1 MASAAGNRT
10 AIAER
15 VSGVGFSIK
24 LAPGVR
30 VRASSRGLR
39 TSVGPRAARVHFG
52 AGRTGVSTGAGPVG
66 FYSSLGGGRSRS
78 GSRGGRSRGSST
90 ASYQRELAQQ
100 QRQAEQA
107 QRSEDAKELI
117 KTFEHILSLHREE
130 FPPATRPI
138 ALPQAEPDRSDI
150 YAFYKRQALQGVGL
164 FKRAEREQ
172 AKQKATAWTEAEVHR
187 LRNEHG
193 QQHQQAQAYL
203 DQMWRQLCSN
213 VPEVVLETLQE
224 AFEDNEAPSAPL
236 SVNGDEVSL
245 AVLVPGIDEVVPE
258 RWPTV
263 TQAGNLTFRKLPK
276 RERSDYYTIFVC
288 AQVLVTVREAFAVA
302 PGIQSA
308 RVTALRVEG
317 RTVYGEPYVAC
328 LMAAAFDRA
337 ALAAVLWESASASDV
352 VNQASKECLLKQ
364 KRASKDL
371 TPLDLSGEPELRALV
386 RSIDLRD
393 LGQESAGV
401 HAGPAKPS
409 RA

>member
-1 MASAAGNRT
+1 M
-10 AIAER
+10 
-15 VSGVGFSIK
+15 GFSIK

-52 AGRTGVSTGAGPVG
+52 AGRAGVSTGAGPVG
-66 FYSSLGGGRSRS
+66 FYTSLGSGRSRS
-78 GSRGGRSRGSST
+78 GSRGGSSRGSAT
-90 ASYQRELAQQ
+90 ASYQRELARQ

-107 QRSEDAKELI
+107 QRIEDAKELI

-130 FPPATRPI
+130 FASATRPI
-138 ALPQAEPDRSDI
+138 APPPGQPDRAAI
-150 YAFYKRQALQGVGL
+150 YAFYKRQVLQGVGM

-172 AKQKATAWTEAEVHR
+172 AKQKAAAWTDAEVQR
-187 LRNEHG
+187 LWNEQV
-193 QQHQQAQAYL
+193 QQHEQAQAYL

-224 AFEDNEAPSAPL
+224 AFEDNEVPSAAL
-236 SVNGDEVSL
+236 SVDGDEVSL
-245 AVLVPGIDEVVPE
+245 ALLVPGIDEVVPE

-263 TQAGNLTFRKLPK
+263 TQAGNQTFRKLPK

-302 PGIQSA
+302 LGSQVA
-308 RVTALRVEG
+308 RVTALRLDG
-317 RTVYGEPYVAC
+317 QSVYGEPSVSC

-337 ALAAVLWESASASDV
+337 ALAAVLWESASASDA
-352 VNQASKECLLKQ
+352 VNQESKERLLKQ
-364 KRASKDL
+364 SGRSKDL
-371 TPLDLSGEPELRALV
+371 TPLDLSSEPALQALV
-386 RSIDLRD
+386 HSIDLRD
-393 LGQESAGV
+393 LGQESGAV
-401 HAGPAKPS
+401 HASPSKPG